1 MMKNP
6 LPRIIIGG
14 CFVLS
19 STPFAV
25 SQESQSTATQ
35 LNNGNVINQAAAP
48 AKIITTTEDPEHGQL
63 SEIKNA
69 RQVYVYTSD
78 PEARNLITKELA
90 KDNHLQVVDSKK
102 EAEFLILYRKPNL
115 QEASR
120 ILPTLPSGEMKAGE
134 PMVIANGRPVL
145 LARIK
150 VGEFIVITNG
160 HVDAQHHRHV
170 RILWQTQKY
179 QEIKDGITLTNHP
192 AVNATR
198 DFLKNLKKVRNA
210 K

>member
-1 MMKNP
+1 MEVP
-6 LPRIIIGG
+6 SHIIIGC
-14 CFVLS
+14 CFILS
-19 STPFAV
+19 CAPIAAT
-25 SQESQSTATQ
+25 QEGQTTATQ
-35 LNNGNVINQAAAP
+35 LNNQDVINRVAEP

-63 SEIKNA
+63 SEIRNA
-69 RQVYVYTSD
+69 HQVYIYSTD
-78 PEARNLITKELA
+78 LEARNLITKELA

-160 HVDAQHHRHV
+160 HVDAQHHWHV